1 MHSFQRAL
9 QFSPC
14 LQQYGSNEVMKL
26 FLSHRAN
33 VNARD
38 GHGATALVMATWSDN
53 VEGVRILCEG
63 KVDIPISKIGRG
75 CMHLQMLEKI
85 LYRLCDFAGTASSP
99 THAIEGKVKTTLFAA
114 AFRGVWAN
122 HADPRGLRRFTST
135 RKS

>member
-9 QFSPC
+9 QFSPW

-53 VEGVRILCEG
+53 VEGVRILCQG
-63 KVDIPISKIGRG
+63 KVDPNIKNWPGMHALTNAAGEYSLSVMRELHQRLRLILPASLIG
-75 CMHLQMLEKI
+75 
-85 LYRLCDFAGTASSP
+85 A
-99 THAIEGKVKTTLFAA
+99 
-114 AFRGVWAN
+114 
-122 HADPRGLRRFTST
+122 
-135 RKS
+135 